1 MRIVIQRVSQ
11 AWVRVED
18 KEVARI
24 GPGLLLLVGISKHDE
39 GEELSFWA
47 KKIPELRLF
56 PDEQGKFNRSLR
68 EVGGEILCVPQF
80 TLFGDCRKGRRP
92 SFSEAAPGPKAQ
104 RLFDHFVELLRG
116 QGTPVK
122 TGVFGAHMEVG
133 LVNEGPVTLILE
145 RARGK

>member
-11 AWVRVED
+11 ACVRVED

-39 GEELSFWA
+39 QEELSFWA

-56 PDEQGKFNRSLR
+56 PDEQGKFSRSLR
-68 EVGGEILCVPQF
+68 EVGGEILCVSQF

-92 SFSEAAPGPKAQ
+92 SFSEAAPAEQ
-104 RLFDHFVELLRG
+104 AEEFFQSFVSSLSS

-133 LVNEGPVTLILE
+133 LVNDGPVTLILE
-145 RARGK
+145 RHRGK